1 MFNDYNTDSAK
12 RFEGR
17 QAVKRL
23 LVFGDAL
30 RQGDACSEKLDA
42 HVTTLSDG
50 AGPSAVSGGVCLS
63 RVPRVLSRLAPDWR
77 CHPVGSI
84 GGGERSLVGLVG

>member
-17 QAVKRL
+17 LAEKRL
-23 LVFGDAL
+23 LVFGVAL
-30 RQGDACSEKLDA
+30 RQGDAYSEKLDV

-50 AGPSAVSGGVCLS
+50 AGPSAVSGGVCLCS
-63 RVPRVLSRLAPDWR
+63 VPRVLSRLAPDWR

-84 GGGERSLVGLVG
+84 RGRESKLVGLVG